1 MLWLTWPAFTKV
13 ITPPQ
18 RHVKVDTLS
27 SAGALHSITVGA
39 PATHGAGVAGMHG
52 TGVST
57 PMAAEVAAATIGLAI
72 EVHMPNDGMFMIG
85 TWSMMFAA
93 IMLLVIT
100 VLGVGTSVLGASP
113 KLHFMAAPMQV

>member
-1 MLWLTWPAFTKV
+1 
-13 ITPPQ
+13 
-18 RHVKVDTLS
+18 
-27 SAGALHSITVGA
+27 
-39 PATHGAGVAGMHG
+39 
-52 TGVST
+52 
-57 PMAAEVAAATIGLAI
+57 
-72 EVHMPNDGMFMIG
+72 MFIIG

>member
-1 MLWLTWPAFTKV
+1 MLWVTWPAFTKLM
-13 ITPPQ
+13 TPPQ
-18 RHVKVDTLS
+18 MHVKVDTLS
-27 SAGALHSITVGA
+27 SAGALHSMTVGA
-39 PATHGAGVAGMHG
+39 PATHGAGVAGRQG
-52 TGVST
+52 IGVST
-57 PMAAEVAAATIGLAI
+57 PRAAEVAAATMGLAI
-72 EVHMPNDGMFMIG
+72 EVHIPNGGMFIIG